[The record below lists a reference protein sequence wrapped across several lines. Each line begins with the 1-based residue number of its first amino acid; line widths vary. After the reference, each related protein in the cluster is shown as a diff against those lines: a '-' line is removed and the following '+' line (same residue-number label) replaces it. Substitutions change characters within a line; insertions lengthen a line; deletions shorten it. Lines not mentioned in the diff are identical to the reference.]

1 MLENLCIDLLHE
13 LFKAKYNLLLS
24 LQTNLHTKR
33 KIKKEKKK
41 KKKRDKIFRYL
52 FIRVLEKDEYYT
64 HFGYIKKKKIMKKK
78 KIKKEYKKLRK
89 HIADI
94 NAYYKKKKYS
104 KSLKN
109 EYNDNYCTTFNEYHI
124 HTLLKSFMYNPEKI
138 DFILRKKWN
147 ISSQNKIVNYKH
159 KIKDNK
165 KRKRSICIYCCRR
178 NSGKQKQK
186 QKQKHNYKNYKFF
199 TKNKNNNEARNNE
212 GRNNDICL
220 QLAKN
225 SLYGYLDKSFYSIL
239 PNLNFKQLKEE
250 EPNLEQNNNLNY
262 ILNIE
267 KMKNNLIKKKK
278 IISKVYIKNK
288 KHIYLSSTK
297 LKKQYINFLDNFHLL
312 IKKMKTHKERDMKII
327 NSTNLKLLKTILYLE
342 NDYNDIDSI
351 NSNSSNDV
359 IKNVLIKKKNY
370 KIYHVIS
377 IINYIKKSLYIIKMD
392 IMYIF
397 IFFTSYIN
405 NIFAKLKNS

>member
-24 LQTNLHTKR
+24 LKTNLHTKKGR
-33 KIKKEKKK
+33 
-41 KKKRDKIFRYL
+41 KKRDKIFRYL

-64 HFGYIKKKKIMKKK
+64 HFGYIKKMKIMKKK

-94 NAYYKKKKYS
+94 NTYYKKSNS

-109 EYNDNYCTTFNEYHI
+109 EYSNNYCTSFNECHDS
-124 HTLLKSFMYNPEKI
+124 TVLKSFIYDPKNFE
-138 DFILRKKWN
+138 FILRKKWN
-147 ISSQNKIVNYKH
+147 ISTQNKIISYKH
-159 KIKDNK
+159 KINDHK
-165 KRKRSICIYCCRR
+165 KGKRSVCIYYCRR
-178 NSGKQKQK
+178 NRGKR
-186 QKQKHNYKNYKFF
+186 KQKHNYKNDNVF
-199 TKNKNNNEARNNE
+199 TKNKKNNIDEARNK
-212 GRNNDICL
+212 DDCL
-220 QLAKN
+220 QLPKN
-225 SLYGYLDKSFYSIL
+225 SLYTYLDKHFYSIL
-239 PNLNFKQLKEE
+239 PNFDFKHLEQEE
-250 EPNLEQNNNLNY
+250 ETNLEKNNHLNY

-267 KMKNNLIKKKK
+267 KMKNNLIKKNK

-297 LKKQYINFLDNFHLL
+297 LNKQYINFLDNFHLL
-312 IKKMKTHKERDMKII
+312 IKKMKSHKERNLKVI

-342 NDYNDIDSI
+342 NNYNDIDSTS
-351 NSNSSNDV
+351 SNNSNDV
-359 IKNVLIKKKNY
+359 IKNMLIKKKNY
-370 KIYHVIS
+370 KICHIIS